1 MPGHLITGG
10 ARSGKSAYAERLA
23 SDAALPTT
31 YIATALAR
39 DDEMRARIEEHR
51 SRRPKE
57 WRTVECGNSDLAAAI
72 VGAAKAD
79 TCTIVDCLTLWL
91 AGILAPADGDAGPSS
106 GQLRLLET
114 ERVKLVRAL
123 RSVPGTVL
131 VVTNEIGAGVTPM
144 GRLSRRFVDEH
155 GTTNQRIAEACERV
169 TLLVCGIPVVLKPG
183 GSHRAS

>member
-23 SDAALPTT
+23 SAAALPTT

-51 SRRPKE
+51 SRRPRD
-57 WRTVECGNSDLAAAI
+57 WRTVECGDSDLAAAI

-91 AGILAPADGDAGPSS
+91 TGILARADGAGGPSS
-106 GQLRLLET
+106 EQLRRLDT
-114 ERVKLVRAL
+114 ERATLVRAL
-123 RSVPGTVL
+123 RSVPGTVF

-144 GRLSRRFVDEH
+144 GRLTRRFVDEH
-155 GTTNQRIAEACERV
+155 GTTNQRVAEACERV
-169 TLLVCGIPVVLKPG
+169 TLMLCGIPLVLKPG

>member
-23 SDAALPTT
+23 SQAALPTT

-51 SRRPKE
+51 SRRPKD
-57 WRTVECGNSDLAAAI
+57 WRTVECGDSDLAAAI
-72 VGAAKAD
+72 LGAAKAD

-91 AGILAPADGDAGPSS
+91 AGILAQADGDGGPSS
-106 GQLRLLET
+106 EQLQLLET
-114 ERVKLVRAL
+114 RRATLVRAL
-123 RSVPGTVL
+123 RTVRGTVL

-144 GRLSRRFVDEH
+144 GPLTRRFVDEH
-155 GTTNQRIAEACERV
+155 GTTNQRVAEACHRV
-169 TLLVCGIPVVLKPG
+169 TMMLCGIPLVLKPG
-183 GSHRAS
+183 GSHRSS

>member
-23 SDAALPTT
+23 SEAALPTT
-31 YIATALAR
+31 YIATALAC

-51 SRRPKE
+51 SRRPKD
-57 WRTVECGNSDLAAAI
+57 WRTVECVDSDLAAAI
-72 VGAAKAD
+72 IRAAKAD

-91 AGILAPADGDAGPSS
+91 GGILARADGDAGRSS
-106 GQLRLLET
+106 QQLRLLET
-114 ERVKLVRAL
+114 ERATLVRAL
-123 RSVPGTVL
+123 RSVPGTVF

-144 GRLSRRFVDEH
+144 GRLTRSFVDEH
-155 GTTNQRIAEACERV
+155 GTTNQRVAEACDRV
-169 TLLVCGIPVVLKPG
+169 TLMLCGIPLVLKAG